1 MHKLDCVVV
10 TGAGQGIG
18 KAVALDLGVRG
29 THVVCL
35 SRSDNAQKTA
45 AEIMQA
51 GGSAESIIA
60 DVGQLEAVKTRMEEW
75 SQKNNFRRIGLVLA
89 AGCLGPQNYQDLAG
103 WEECYRINLLGNL
116 AVYSGLLPVLLA
128 NKFTRIVAFG
138 VGGAAY
144 AYPLFPAYAA
154 SKVATVRAIENIQE
168 DLNGKGDFAA
178 VCLAPGAN
186 DTAMLKQIRAA
197 GAEVKTTVAIS
208 EPVTFVR
215 EFLTCE
221 SCGFAGAFVH
231 VRDNWRDFL
240 NGPKVDDKK
249 WKLRRIET

>member
-1 MHKLDCVVV
+1 MQKLDCVVI

-18 KAVALDLGVRG
+18 KAAALDLGARG

-35 SRSDNAQKTA
+35 SKSANAQKTA
-45 AEIMQA
+45 DEISRA
-51 GGSAESIIA
+51 GGHAEAIVA
-60 DVGQLEAVKTRMEEW
+60 DVGELENMRRKITDWAGAK
-75 SQKNNFRRIGLVLA
+75 NFRRIGLVMA
-89 AGCLGPQNYQDLAG
+89 ASTLGPQNYQDLAG
-103 WEECYRINLLGNL
+103 WEECYRVNLLGNL
-116 AVYSGLLPVLLA
+116 AVYAGLLPTLVA
-128 NKFTRIVAFG
+128 NKFGRIVGFG
-138 VGGAAY
+138 GGGAAY

-168 DLNGKGDFAA
+168 DLKDKGDFAA

-186 DTAMLKQIRAA
+186 DTAMLKRIRAA

-208 EPVTFVR
+208 EPVTFIR
-215 EFLTCE
+215 EFLNCE

-231 VRDNWRDFL
+231 VRDNWRDYL
-240 NGPKVDDKK
+240 NGPKVDEKK

>member
-1 MHKLDCVVV
+1 MHKLDCVVI

-18 KAVALDLGVRG
+18 KAIALDFGGRG

-35 SRSDNAQKTA
+35 SKSDNAQKTA
-45 AEIMQA
+45 AEILEA
-51 GGSAESIIA
+51 GGSAESIVA
-60 DVGQLEAVKTRMEEW
+60 DVGQLEATKLRIADW
-75 SQKNNFRRIGLVLA
+75 AKQNKFQRIGLVMA
-89 AGCLGPQNYQDLAG
+89 AGCLGPQDYQDLAG
-103 WEECYRINLLGNL
+103 WEHCYRINVLGNL
-116 AVYSGLLPVLLA
+116 AVYAGLLPTMIG
-128 NKFTRIVAFG
+128 NRFGRIVGFG
-138 VGGAAY
+138 GGGAAY

-154 SKVATVRAIENIQE
+154 SKVATVRVIENIQE
-168 DLNGKGDFAA
+168 HLKDKGDFAA

-231 VRDNWRDFL
+231 VRDNWRDYL